1 MSDRPS
7 RLPPNALM
15 IKLYNTPLASL
26 LGRMFLL
33 LTTRGRRSGLP
44 RTTPLQYEIIQGAYY
59 LGAARGV
66 RADWVRNIL
75 ANPSVACRVGR
86 RTFCATARVV
96 TESGPIADF
105 LQVRLQRHP
114 YIVGA
119 ILRSEGLPRKPAR
132 ADLETYSARLALV
145 VLTPDPAGEPG

>member
-1 MSDRPS
+1 
-7 RLPPNALM
+7 M

-44 RTTPLQYEIIQGAYY
+44 RTTPLQYEAIKGAYY

-75 ANPSVACRVGR
+75 ADPSVECRVGR
-86 RTFCATARVV
+86 RMFRATARVV
-96 TESGPIADF
+96 TEIGPIADF
-105 LQVRLQRHP
+105 LQVRLRRHP
-114 YIVGA
+114 HIVGA
-119 ILRSEGLPRKPAR
+119 ILRSEGLPRTPAR
-132 ADLETYSARLALV
+132 ADLEAYSARLALV
-145 VLTPDPAGEPG
+145 VLTPNPSGEPG